1 MARSGTR
8 SASLVFS
15 HSRKLAGCVIAM
27 PAYSSRWKASTALQS
42 MSGASTSASMKSSWE
57 LPVLTT
63 MRARPR
69 VAMASRRMTAA
80 AAAAAPDASRLD
92 ENTCTRMAPAWN
104 VPVGDDM
111 LHLSIGFGIWLCFR
125 PARGDQQADYQCGG
139 KRHGAGGPQH
149 RLEGVVVGGP
159 ANQVGGKNGPQ
170 AGASA
175 AHAAHRGHLRR
186 RVEIGRQRQCHGGPC
201 RIAERGN
208 GEEADQQ
215 REVIEKRRRDEA
227 CHACTANHHHEF
239 ASPHDGPTTANQVTG
254 EPASGEITQVGGQE
268 GNPEAG
274 ESVLQAESLRHQ
286 VDREPVGDKIP
297 NRVGERPPE
306 YDAPGLP
313 HAEQAEPRLGRR
325 RNTLSRVRPAAQ
337 YILALLGPEPGM
349 SLRRMVESPPHQHPA
364 EAEHSRHHE
373 DGAPAAEGVI

>member
-27 PAYSSRWKASTALQS
+27 PAYSSRWNASTALQS

-139 KRHGAGGPQH
+139 AGDGAGGPQPPP
-149 RLEGVVVGGP
+149 GGGGGGGARTP
-159 ANQVGGKNGPQ
+159 QGGKNGAQ
-170 AGASA
+170 AGSSA
-175 AHAAHRGHLRR
+175 AH
-186 RVEIGRQRQCHGGPC
+186 
-201 RIAERGN
+201 
-208 GEEADQQ
+208 
-215 REVIEKRRRDEA
+215 
-227 CHACTANHHHEF
+227 
-239 ASPHDGPTTANQVTG
+239 
-254 EPASGEITQVGGQE
+254 
-268 GNPEAG
+268 
-274 ESVLQAESLRHQ
+274 
-286 VDREPVGDKIP
+286 
-297 NRVGERPPE
+297 
-306 YDAPGLP
+306 
-313 HAEQAEPRLGRR
+313 
-325 RNTLSRVRPAAQ
+325 
-337 YILALLGPEPGM
+337 
-349 SLRRMVESPPHQHPA
+349 
-364 EAEHSRHHE
+364 
-373 DGAPAAEGVI
+373 